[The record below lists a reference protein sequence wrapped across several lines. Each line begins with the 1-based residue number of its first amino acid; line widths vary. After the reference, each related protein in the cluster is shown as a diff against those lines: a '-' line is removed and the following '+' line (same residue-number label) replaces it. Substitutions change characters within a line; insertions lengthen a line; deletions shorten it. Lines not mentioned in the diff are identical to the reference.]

1 MSDLAVNVKWQ
12 EILRETKAGDIP
24 HCRAIAAPSEWHDEI
39 ITELAGIILGS
50 FRPSHPDLLITGT
63 ADKAPDIDTCRGLIA
78 DIALKPMEASR
89 RMGVIMSADRLLL
102 PAANSLL
109 KLAEEPP
116 GHAVLLFLMEDGR
129 YFLPT
134 LKSRSRFTVITSDT
148 KTEARPVPVKAEEW
162 IEWLAGTRRNYDIDS
177 AVKDLEAWAGYA
189 VNTKDFVLAEKI
201 ERVKIAAGKKNL
213 SVPLLC
219 DMILMTLR
227 EESRY
232 SEYILDDLR

>member
-12 EILRETKAGDIP
+12 EILRETEAGDIP
-24 HCRAIAAPSEWHDEI
+24 HCRAVASPSEYHEEI
-39 ITELAGIILGS
+39 IAVLAGLILGGY
-50 FRPSHPDLLITGT
+50 RQSHPDLLIVGT
-63 ADKAPDIDTCRGLIA
+63 RDKAPDIDTCRGLIA
-78 DIALKPMEASR
+78 DIALNPMESSR
-89 RMGVIMSADRLLL
+89 RLGVIMCADKLLL

-134 LKSRSRFTVITSDT
+134 LKSRSRFTVIISGT
-148 KTEARPVPVKAEEW
+148 KTEARPMPANDSEW
-162 IEWLAGTRRNYDIDS
+162 VEWLAVTRKNNDADVI
-177 AVKDLEAWAGYA
+177 VKDLEAWADYA
-189 VNTKDFVLAEKI
+189 VKAKDFVHAGKI
-201 ERVKIAAGKKNL
+201 EKVKILAGKKNL

-227 EESRY
+227 EENTY